1 MEVPLLN
8 KSNKF
13 DQTFDTTSTRKNS
26 MTKTLRF
33 AQDDLGQLTAFP
45 MNDKSKNIN
54 IFGTTAS
61 VATFS
66 QKSIKVENSDK
77 DKKSQ

>member
-1 MEVPLLN
+1 
-8 KSNKF
+8 
-13 DQTFDTTSTRKNS
+13 

-45 MNDKSKNIN
+45 INDKSKKIN